1 MEENKWSDVLS
12 NCIRNAHHLL
22 WKNPNTDSLVSCTE
36 RQIQQ
41 FTCSLQHIPKNG
53 VVIKNDQCISTL
65 THITHDIEPIINL
78 MLKCS
83 EHKKVLL
90 IFFNVVLL
98 LVVNECWTEQEDV
111 NELSPEGGAWETDQV
126 SCLSWVKQSNNQQVE
141 WNFIR
146 IQIPFILFICG
157 FPVRRHLLKYLL
169 HSSSLLCTSSLPFP
183 HASCSCKVLASIQW
197 TLWWS
202 FHQLHISSF
211 RPLSYCSNLE
221 CQNSD
226 LSGSYLHQTFKITFY
241 ILEEVFSFDL
251 IAETVN
257 FCEEKLCTISLFQFD
272 VIVLE
277 ITHQTLADI
286 RILILKYTAFLNTS
300 FVFFLWTVI
309 RFKSNIVQCLK
320 FGFAVSVMANLWLL
334 TNLTS
339 TQFLMFSKVFSDDR
353 IIPRIFMLS
362 PICFFNQGFLWNFFP
377 WIFKPRTRYCSRSF
391 CNELCI
397 SPYHTGLAQAFQP
410 HSSSTSEGQVGTYND
425 HHEALFNIQD
435 PPWGCKVLISSCQN
449 KYSTQNLQQEEV

>member
-83 EHKKVLL
+83 ERKKVLL

-141 WNFIR
+141 WNIIR

-353 IIPRIFMLS
+353 IFPRIFMLS